1 MSERI
6 LKLLGTEITMSA
18 NTATTVSSAQLLRIL
33 PRSNT
38 VITVKDGSTITGS
51 ASLDAN
57 QVFFLRKKATETV
70 ESTAAG
76 TLAVAVGFGD

>member
-6 LKLLGTEITMSA
+6 LKLLGTEITLSA
-18 NTATTVSSAQLLRIL
+18 ATATTVGSAQLLRIL

-38 VITVKDGSTITGS
+38 VVTVKDGSTVIGT

-70 ESTAAG
+70 ESSAAD
-76 TLAVAVGFGD
+76 TLAVAIAFGD